1 MAQVIRSA
9 RIEGEPVVI
18 SYGSPPPSATPPPSM
33 EIPQEE
39 EKLEVT
45 LEELRRQAFEDGYRE
60 GRDKGEEEAK
70 AERAAEIEQLRAL
83 KASLREALEQ
93 GIAGLEDVVVE
104 IAFAAAC
111 KILGQA
117 AASEEGAR
125 SMVREAMR
133 ELRTKEGAVLRVSPR
148 DHALIA
154 GELAAEQGI
163 DVAADERVAAGGCLI
178 ETAGG
183 TLDARLEI
191 QLRQL
196 VDVLTRAREA
206 QAES

>member
-1 MAQVIRSA
+1 VAQVIRSA
-9 RIEGEPVVI
+9 HVEGEPVLI
-18 SYGSPPPSATPPPSM
+18 SYGAPPPLVTPPASV
-33 EIPQEE
+33 EIPTNE

-45 LEELRRQAFEDGYRE
+45 LDELRRQAFEDGYRE

-70 AERAAEIEQLRAL
+70 AERAAEIEQLQAL
-83 KASLREALEQ
+83 KGSLREALAH

-111 KILGQA
+111 KIVGQA
-117 AASEEGAR
+117 AATEDGAR
-125 SMVREAMR
+125 SIVREAMR
-133 ELRTKEGAVLRVSPR
+133 EARAKEGTVLRLSPA
-148 DHALIA
+148 DHALLA
-154 GELAAEQGI
+154 GELAAEPGLE
-163 DVAADERVAAGGCLI
+163 VAADERVAAGGCLV

-196 VDVLTRAREA
+196 VDVLTRAKEA
-206 QAES
+206 QAD